1 VARPG
6 SRRARS
12 TTEKLREAT
21 PVTEPREARE
31 APGAKDRPEVAPV
44 PEPKKVR
51 AATSVDEAEQSLTA
65 APVPGANPVGA
76 AAPVIEP
83 EDASAAAPVDET
95 EATGEAAPVTRT
107 PASDTGR
114 KRVRAAADDVHEA
127 RPSDRKATADDGED
141 SDETAEPVDEEEPD
155 GDALAEVE
163 PVAEAPRPT
172 RAARA
177 ARGSERGI
185 ARADPMSAYMA
196 EVQRHPLLSR
206 EDEERL
212 ARRYRSTGDLDA
224 AARLVSANLRLVVK
238 LAHEYHR
245 NPLSLLDLVQE
256 GNIGLMQAVKKF
268 DPERGVKLS
277 TYAAWW
283 IRAYILRYIMDNW
296 KLVKIGTTEAQ
307 RKLFFKLRQEQER
320 LLKQGYEATP
330 KLLAERLNVTEQDVV
345 EMDQRLGPD
354 EVSIDAPAGDDSDA
368 TRGDRILPASGF
380 PAADERLA
388 SEELKRLFRD
398 KLEAF
403 GKTLEGK
410 EKYIFEKRLTA
421 DEPMTLQDI
430 GTHFGFSR
438 ERARQIEA
446 ALVNRMRDF
455 VRSEMPDFDLVAETK
470 P

>member
-1 VARPG
+1 MARPPKKPGKPRPKSGTRSTRAASRPGAQARPG
-6 SRRARS
+6 SAGQVSRPRGSRVGRRVSEEVREVTPVEGREDS
-12 TTEKLREAT
+12 EAT
-21 PVTEPREARE
+21 EPTEE
-31 APGAKDRPEVAPV
+31 
-44 PEPKKVR
+44 
-51 AATSVDEAEQSLTA
+51 
-65 APVPGANPVGA
+65 
-76 AAPVIEP
+76 
-83 EDASAAAPVDET
+83 
-95 EATGEAAPVTRT
+95 
-107 PASDTGR
+107 
-114 KRVRAAADDVHEA
+114 
-127 RPSDRKATADDGED
+127 
-141 SDETAEPVDEEEPD
+141 AEPVDATEPEGEE
-155 GDALAEVE
+155 LAELE
-163 PVAEAPRPT
+163 PVVESAPATP
-172 RAARA
+172 AR
-177 ARGSERGI
+177 SSSSGI
-185 ARADPMSAYMA
+185 ARADPMAAYMA
-196 EVQRHPLLSR
+196 EVHRHPLLSR
-206 EDEERL
+206 EEEERL

-296 KLVKIGTTEAQ
+296 KLVKLGTTEAQ

-354 EVSIDAPAGDDSDA
+354 EVSIDAPVGDDGDA
-368 TRGDRILPASGF
+368 TRGDRILPASSF

-388 SEELKRLFRD
+388 SEELKRLFHD

-403 GKTLEGK
+403 GKTLEGR
-410 EKYIFEKRLTA
+410 EQYIFEKRLTA

-430 GTHFGFSR
+430 GTHFGISR

-446 ALVNRMRDF
+446 ALVDRMRQF
-455 VRSEMPDFDLVAETK
+455 VRSEMPDFDLVAEPK